1 MTETERAE
9 RGKARGLPT
18 AVVVQPGQARH
29 RTGGHPENGL
39 RLEAVLDH
47 LEGLPSWS
55 DRRVIDATPASMDS
69 VRACHPDSHIE
80 TVRRAAEAGGG
91 WLDGDTPVSPLS
103 FEAALEACGGAI
115 DAVEEVLGEREG
127 IGAAFALIR
136 PPGHHATPD
145 RAMGFCLFNN
155 AAIAARHARREHGI
169 ERVAIIDW
177 DVHHGNGTQDAF
189 YEDPSVLFISLH
201 QWPLYPGT
209 GWLDETGRGSGSGS
223 TVNVP
228 VPPGAGDRN
237 WVEAFERVVEPVV
250 AGFEPGL
257 VIVSAGQDGHHAD
270 GLSNQALTES
280 GYLAMAHR
288 VGAMAEGIGA
298 GLVAVHEGGY
308 NPDTLPTLDRLILE
322 GFDAGLAGEGT
333 PDSSGLDSSPGLT
346 ASEWEERLEGVLAAQ
361 RPFRDL

>member
-1 MTETERAE
+1 MTVGDKAE
-9 RGKARGLPT
+9 REEAGGLPT
-18 AVVVQPGQARH
+18 AVVVQPGQVRH
-29 RTGGHPENGL
+29 RTGSHPENSL
-39 RLEAVLDH
+39 RLQAVLEH

-55 DRRVIDATPASMDS
+55 DRRVIDATPAPIDS

-80 TVRRAAEAGGG
+80 TVRRAAEGGGG
-91 WLDGDTPVSPLS
+91 WLDGDTPVSTFS
-103 FEAALEACGGAI
+103 FEAALEACGGAM
-115 DAVEEVLGEREG
+115 DAVDEALGAREG
-127 IGAAFALIR
+127 TRAAFALIR
-136 PPGHHATPD
+136 PPGHHATTD

-155 AAIAARHARREHGI
+155 AGIAARHARREHGI

-177 DVHHGNGTQDAF
+177 DVHHGNGTQDVF

-209 GWLDETGRGSGSGS
+209 GWLDETGRGAGSGS

-237 WVEAFERVVEPVV
+237 WVEALELVVEPAV

-280 GYLAMAHR
+280 GYLSIAHR
-288 VGAMAEGIGA
+288 VGAMTDGIGA

-322 GFDAGLAGEGT
+322 GFDAGLAGEEA
-333 PDSSGLDSSPGLT
+333 PDSSELDSPLGLAT
-346 ASEWEERLEGVLAAQ
+346 FEWEERIEAVLAAQ
-361 RPFRDL
+361 RPFRSL